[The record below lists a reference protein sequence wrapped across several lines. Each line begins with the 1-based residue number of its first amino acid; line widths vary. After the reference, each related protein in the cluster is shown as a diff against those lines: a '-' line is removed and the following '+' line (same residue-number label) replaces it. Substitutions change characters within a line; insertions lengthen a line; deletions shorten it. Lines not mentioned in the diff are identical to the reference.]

1 MAPTSHAGGS
11 GSSVEPM
18 RVLVADD
25 NGLYGAQL
33 SRFVASHAGIEVVG
47 LATSGGEAIAMAL
60 LLEPD
65 MVLMDVCMPGIDGID
80 ATRAVTAMR
89 RPAKVILL
97 TAHGASDAERLCLS
111 AGASGFVRKADA
123 DAQLIDLIRSL
134 NAVVPE
140 AECPSDPGKD
150 PEPPPN

>member
-1 MAPTSHAGGS
+1 MG
-11 GSSVEPM
+11 VLERM

-25 NGLYGAQL
+25 NEMYGAML
-33 SRFVASHAGIEVVG
+33 SRFVASHPDIEVVG
-47 LATSGGEAIAMAL
+47 LASNGGEAIAMAH

-80 ATRAVTAMR
+80 ATRAVTAMD

-97 TAHGASDAERLCLS
+97 TAHRAPDSEQLCMN
-111 AGASGFVRKADA
+111 AGASGFLRKADA

-134 NAVVPE
+134 SASAPE
-140 AECPSDPGKD
+140 AECPSSSGNE

>member
-1 MAPTSHAGGS
+1 
-11 GSSVEPM
+11 M

-25 NGLYGAQL
+25 NEMYGAML
-33 SRFVASHAGIEVVG
+33 SRFVASHPDIEVVG
-47 LATSGGEAIAMAL
+47 RACNGGEAIAMTSM
-60 LLEPD
+60 LEPD

-97 TAHGASDAERLCLS
+97 TAHDAADSEQMCLN
-111 AGASGFVRKADA
+111 AGASGFLRKADA
-123 DAQLIDLIRSL
+123 DAQLMDLIRSL
-134 NAVVPE
+134 SALVPE

>member
-1 MAPTSHAGGS
+1 MQS
-11 GSSVEPM
+11 M

-25 NGLYGAQL
+25 NEMYGAML
-33 SRFVASHAGIEVVG
+33 SRFVASHPGIEVVG
-47 LATSGGEAIAMAL
+47 RASNGGEAIAMAS

-97 TAHGASDAERLCLS
+97 TAHRAPDAEQLCMN
-111 AGASGFVRKADA
+111 AGASGFLRKADA
-123 DAQLIDLIRSL
+123 DAQLMDLIRSL
-134 NAVVPE
+134 SALVPE
-140 AECPSDPGKD
+140 AECPSGPGKD